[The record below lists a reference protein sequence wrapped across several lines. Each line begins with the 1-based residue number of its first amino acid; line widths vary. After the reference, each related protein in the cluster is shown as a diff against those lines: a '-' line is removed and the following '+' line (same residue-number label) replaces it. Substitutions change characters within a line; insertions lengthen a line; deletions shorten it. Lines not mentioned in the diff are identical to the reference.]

1 MRAFFGG
8 QFFSRYY
15 FYSGI
20 LLFGNR
26 KNSDRTAHRRGS
38 VQPLRVLFSCVR
50 TVAEA
55 HVYRILK
62 HIVPVVYKPFS
73 ENGSGFPLFLGS
85 DGQIEKHHKSHK
97 FTHTNEAKRRLNG
110 EAERRRALPYNR
122 RADFR
127 TFSLPR
133 LKGCAPVRRS

>member
-20 LLFGNR
+20 LLSVTVRILIEPLIG
-26 KNSDRTAHRRGS
+26 RGS